1 MNRNFLQAAAAATL
15 FALLALTSTAHAQT
29 YDLTWNTVD
38 GGGASSTGGVYELT
52 GTIGQP
58 DAGMLSGGI
67 FTLKGGF
74 WGGIPGPCFGD
85 LNNDR
90 KVDLADLAALLAD
103 YGCNTGNCASDLT
116 GDGNT
121 DLGDLAAQLA
131 VYGTICP

>member
-1 MNRNFLQAAAAATL
+1 MTRNLLHAAAVAAL

-38 GGGASSTGGVYELT
+38 GGGASSTGGVFELS

-58 DAGMLSGGI
+58 DAGVLAGGTY
-67 FTLKGGF
+67 TLTGGF

-85 LNNDR
+85 LNDDR
-90 KVDLADLAALLAD
+90 QIDLSDLAILLAD
-103 YGCNTGNCASDLT
+103 YGCNTANCSGDMT

-121 DLGDLAAQLA
+121 DLGDLAALLA
-131 VYGTICP
+131 VYGVVCP